1 MCCLIGPPIPHD
13 VAANA
18 AAIVHGARRG
28 VAHMVSV
35 ERLGFPT
42 HREPN
47 DHGPRG
53 GITWWYHVD
62 QQHTPH
68 LFSRVAEH
76 ERALFRSLSLSATHS
91 NPRTRIESPFSLPR
105 AFWPSPSPLRT
116 GGGSWVELDL
126 PSNVGTN
133 ICTDEGSRVPEPVCS
148 RHGFGCASE
157 RWAQIG
163 G

>member
-1 MCCLIGPPIPHD
+1 MSERDCGFPRRCARGQRLRWWVLPVPRTPPSPYW
-13 VAANA
+13 ANWA
-18 AAIVHGARRG
+18 DRVLFDWPSNSARRSSKRSSAIVHGARRG

-35 ERLGFPT
+35 ERLGFLT

-68 LFSRVAEH
+68 LFPRVAEH
-76 ERALFRSLSLSATHS
+76 ERALVRSLSLSATHS
-91 NPRTRIESPFSLPR
+91 NPRTRIELPFSLPR

-116 GGGSWVELDL
+116 GGGL
-126 PSNVGTN
+126 G
-133 ICTDEGSRVPEPVCS
+133 
-148 RHGFGCASE
+148 
-157 RWAQIG
+157 
-163 G
+163 